1 MIHKLLYV
9 SILIV
14 SIHKFEVKCT
24 ANSRVKDI
32 IYYNVDASKG
42 FHACFRRANGT
53 HQFGCQSELGGNI
66 GVVHLISKE
75 NETANV
81 KWVIEDGPHH
91 PYTGK
96 TEINWYVICFRVCC
110 ALKAITSGC

>member
-1 MIHKLLYV
+1 MITHKLVYF
-9 SILIV
+9 SFLIV
-14 SIHKFEVKCT
+14 IFKQEVKCT
-24 ANSRVKDI
+24 ADSRVKDK

-75 NETANV
+75 NETENIQ
-81 KWVIEDGPHH
+81 WVIKNGPHH

-96 TEINWYVICFRVCC
+96 N
-110 ALKAITSGC
+110 

>member
-1 MIHKLLYV
+1 MTQSLVYV
-9 SILIV
+9 YFLIFSICILFV
-14 SIHKFEVKCT
+14 NCT

-66 GVVHLISKE
+66 GVVHLISKQ
-75 NETANV
+75 NETENV
-81 KWVIEDGPHH
+81 RWVTKDGPHY

-96 TEINWYVICFRVCC
+96 HFSP
-110 ALKAITSGC
+110 L

>member
-1 MIHKLLYV
+1 MMNHNLLYV
-9 SILIV
+9 SLLIFT
-14 SIHKFEVKCT
+14 INQFEVKCT

-32 IYYNVDASKG
+32 IYHNVDASKG

-75 NETANV
+75 NETEDV
-81 KWVIEDGPHH
+81 RWVTKEGPHY
-91 PYTGK
+91 PYSGK
-96 TEINWYVICFRVCC
+96 EII
-110 ALKAITSGC
+110 LKTLVYQERNDQYKTPRCS